1 MELKLF
7 RNGKKLMCRL
17 PGEDKDIPAADL
29 FLGAMFFKPEKLKE
43 KLGEELPVLVPTC
56 EITKQEEIDIAK
68 LNKEIEEIVTRE
80 QVLRAE
86 IAKIITELEG

>member
-1 MELKLF
+1 MEIKLF

-43 KLGEELPVLVPTC
+43 KLGEELPVLVPNC

-68 LNKEIEEIVTRE
+68 LNAYLGTIYDK
-80 QVLRAE
+80 
-86 IAKIITELEG
+86 